1 VITINPNCR
10 RCNLNASRTAGACVA
25 LILAFAVTTLMRPG
39 PASAAAATVEAP
51 AEQKIEVISVADISN
66 RADADEEFIQ
76 AAVRR
81 SETAERSSRFEQ
93 SLMSLSSGVKQLAGQ
108 SSGPVLL
115 TLSPRT
121 LASLQRHWQFYER
134 EISRWRV
141 ELHRVTKASLED
153 SASMASRRA
162 LWRATRLAI
171 ADAAPALLQRV
182 DETIDDIDR
191 AAAVV
196 STSVTKSLDLERR
209 GNALLAQVDS
219 GKADVLASIADQDR
233 QLLMIDSSALW
244 QAAGS
249 EETRKS
255 IAAGMRESLEIDAA
269 FGRDYDAVHIN
280 AMRAS
285 IVGGALLLPLM
296 LWLRF
301 RARRAIDSGQAT
313 AVSMHVLLRPWA
325 AWLVLVALDEV
336 FFGFRGPIIRQEAVI
351 VLAWLPVLR
360 LLPPGILKIISPWAY
375 LTAACYFLNA
385 GASLLVASE
394 LWYRALLLIIDMLA
408 LSSFVW
414 LRLRLRRSA
423 LLVSTPNKRAVLD
436 FLLVLAAAVLVA
448 SMGSNVLGNVS
459 LSTMLTTAV
468 LDSSYVALV
477 LYAGAAVLLALFQLM
492 LLRPTVS
499 RLTRQNAGSFLQVA
513 ARLGRTSLV
522 AAWLVSVL
530 QFFRIYRPL
539 LDWLIAVFSYH
550 VQVGV
555 LSISLGSSAGF
566 VGAAWVAIWLAKTI
580 RLVLSEDVLP
590 KVSLPRGLGN
600 TISTLTYYAILFLG
614 LLAALAIAG
623 FHIGE
628 LAIVFGAL
636 SVGIGFGLQD
646 VVKNFVS
653 GLILMFERPIQP
665 GDVVDVAGVSGT
677 VRDIGMRATILT
689 TADGADVVVPNGM
702 LLADKL
708 TNWTLRSNSRRIN
721 INVVTTYNA
730 NPQQTLELLVRIAA
744 EVEGI
749 AAAPPPVAI
758 LTGLATGALEFNL
771 MAWTMDKTDWVGA
784 RSLLNVRIRDG
795 LAEAGIEV
803 PLPQRDLHLRSVS
816 RAAAEELPGARVG
829 TPSKLDEGGVASR

>member
-1 VITINPNCR
+1 VISINPNCR
-10 RCNLNASRTAGACVA
+10 RCCLNASRTAGACIA
-25 LILAFAVTTLMRPG
+25 LILAFAVTALIRPR
-39 PASAAAATVEAP
+39 PASAATATVEAP
-51 AEQKIEVISVADISN
+51 AERKIEAISAADIPN
-66 RADADEEFIQ
+66 RADADEDFIQ

-81 SETAERSSRFEQ
+81 SEAAERNGRFEQ
-93 SLMSLSSGVKQLAGQ
+93 SLTSLFSGVKQLAGQ
-108 SSGPVLL
+108 SNGPM
-115 TLSPRT
+115 LSALSLRT
-121 LASLQRHWQFYER
+121 LANLQRHWQFYER

-141 ELHRVTKASLED
+141 ELHRVTKAGLED
-153 SASMASRRA
+153 SAGMASRRA
-162 LWRATRLAI
+162 VWRATRLVI

-209 GNALLAQVDS
+209 GNALLARVDS
-219 GKADVLASIADQDR
+219 EKADVLASMADQDR
-233 QLLMIDSSALW
+233 RLLMIDSPPLW
-244 QAAGS
+244 QAASGR
-249 EETRKS
+249 EARKS
-255 IAAGMRESLEIDAA
+255 VDVGMRESLEIDAA
-269 FGRDYDAVHIN
+269 FGRDYDAAHIS
-280 AMRAS
+280 AMCVA
-285 IVGGALLLPLM
+285 IAGGALLLPLM
-296 LWLRF
+296 LWLRY
-301 RARRAIDSGQAT
+301 RARRAIDSGQVT

-325 AWLVLVALDEV
+325 AWLVLVALEEV
-336 FFGFRGPIIRQEAVI
+336 LFGFRGPIIRQEAVI
-351 VLAWLPVLR
+351 VLAWIPVLR
-360 LLPPGILKIISPWAY
+360 LVPPRILAIISPWAY

-385 GASLLVASE
+385 AASLLVANE
-394 LWYRALLLIIDMLA
+394 LWYRTLLLIIDMLA
-408 LSSFVW
+408 LGSFVW
-414 LRLRLRRSA
+414 LRLRLRRA
-423 LLVSTPNKRAVLD
+423 APLISTPNKRAVLD
-436 FLLVLAAAVLVA
+436 FLLVLAAAVLVT

-459 LSTMLTTAV
+459 LATMLTAAV

-477 LYAGAAVLLALFQLM
+477 LYAGATVLVALFQVLKP
-492 LLRPTVS
+492 RVP
-499 RLTRQNAGSFLQVA
+499 RLTAQNAGSLLQVA
-513 ARLGRTSLV
+513 ARLGRTLLV

-539 LDWLIAVFSYH
+539 LDWVIAVFSYH
-550 VQVGV
+550 IQLGV

-566 VGAAWVAIWLAKTI
+566 LAAAWVAIWLAKTI
-580 RLVLSEDVLP
+580 RLVLSEDLLP
-590 KVSLPRGLGN
+590 KLSLPRGLGN

-614 LLAALAIAG
+614 LLTALAIAG

-689 TADGADVVVPNGM
+689 TPDGADVVVPNGM

-708 TNWTLRSNSRRIN
+708 TNWTLRSSSRRIN
-721 INVVTTYNA
+721 INVVTTYSA

-744 EVEGI
+744 RVEGI
-749 AAAPPPVAI
+749 ASAPPPVAI

-816 RAAAEELPGARVG
+816 RAAAEELPGTRASP
-829 TPSKLDEGGVASR
+829 PSKSDEGGVGR